1 MLRTILLSLSLIC
14 IAPVVQGQNNT
25 RKAKKILNQVSKH
38 YKGLKT
44 LKANFE
50 LSITEPN
57 SKKPVK
63 KTGTLYLKGKKY
75 RIDTEET
82 DFICDSKT
90 RWIHFKKSKEVQ
102 IDNYRPEEEELSPN
116 NMFTIYESGFKYLW
130 VESKSFSGKTAD
142 VIELVP
148 KKDVETKEYTKIKLY
163 IDAKAK
169 QIIGYEI
176 FMRGGSKTL
185 CTVKDQE
192 DNVEILDKTFT
203 YTKIPGV
210 KEIDLR

>member
-1 MLRTILLSLSLIC
+1 MLRTIILSLSLIC
-14 IAPVVQGQNNT
+14 LAPVAQGQANV

-44 LKANFE
+44 LKATFD
-50 LSITEPN
+50 LTITDPN
-57 SKKPVK
+57 AKKPVK
-63 KTGTLYLKGKKY
+63 KEGTLFLKGKKY
-75 RIDTEET
+75 RIET
-82 DFICDSKT
+82 DETDIICDSKT

-102 IDNYRPEEEELSPN
+102 IDNYRPEDEEISPN

-130 VESKSFSGKTAD
+130 VESKTFNGKTAD

-148 KKDVETKEYTKIKLY
+148 KTDVEMKEYTKIKLY
-163 IDAKAK
+163 VNAK

-185 CTVKDQE
+185 CTVKTQV
-192 DNVEILDKTFT
+192 DNLEIPDKTFT
-203 YTKIPGV
+203 YTKIAGV

>member
-1 MLRTILLSLSLIC
+1 MLRTIILSLTLIC
-14 IAPVVQGQNNT
+14 AAPVVQGQSNV
-25 RKAKKILNQVSKH
+25 RKAKRILNQVSKH

-44 LKANFE
+44 LKATFE
-50 LSITEPN
+50 LSITDPN
-57 SKKPVK
+57 AKKPVK
-63 KTGTLYLKGKKY
+63 KSGTLFLKGKKY
-75 RIDTEET
+75 RIETEET
-82 DFICDSKT
+82 DIICDSKT

-102 IDNYRPEEEELSPN
+102 IDNYRPEDEEISPN

-130 VESKSFSGKTAD
+130 VESKTFNGKTAD

-148 KKDVETKEYTKIKLY
+148 KKDVEMKEYTKIKLY
-163 IDAKAK
+163 INAKAK

-192 DNVEILDKTFT
+192 DNLEIADKKFT